1 MDWRRPRFIFADLP
15 LRGRSGG
22 GVAHP
27 KNNNAWP
34 LAARQ
39 AMVGVRAFQR
49 LRLGDFF
56 SPLEL
61 LRLLVLAL
69 PRARSLGAGLV
80 LLPALA
86 SLLEDSERLVP
97 PLEDFGLRAAIE
109 SSLK

>member
-1 MDWRRPRFIFADLP
+1 MP
-15 LRGRSGG
+15 GRS
-22 GVAHP
+22 
-27 KNNNAWP
+27 
-34 LAARQ
+34 LRARPWW
-39 AMVGVRAFQR
+39 ASAFQR

-80 LLPALA
+80 LLLAFA

-97 PLEDFGLRAAIE
+97 PLEDLGLRAAIE

>member
-1 MDWRRPRFIFADLP
+1 
-15 LRGRSGG
+15 
-22 GVAHP
+22 VAHP
-27 KNNNAWP
+27 KNNNAWT
-34 LAARQ
+34 LVARQ
-39 AMVGVRAFQR
+39 AMVGVSLQR

-80 LLPALA
+80 LLLALA
-86 SLLEDSERLVP
+86 SLLEASERLVP